1 MPQFKLDLWARI
13 GLLYK
18 QSFGKFIP
26 LNRSHSKKGLVS
38 QFTNTSSLQQCS
50 EHHRNRR
57 HEINDS
63 TPKVKEK
70 PRITGT

>member
-38 QFTNTSSLQQCS
+38 QFTNISAY
-50 EHHRNRR
+50 
-57 HEINDS
+57 
-63 TPKVKEK
+63 
-70 PRITGT
+70 RIVQSITETEGMK